1 MKQKIDFTS
10 QSIPFTQVAN
20 NVLADKRLKIRDKGL
35 FAYLYSKPEDWEFN
49 FKRIAQDSD
58 DGAKIVLASLKNL
71 EKYGY
76 LNRSKLGNGKV
87 VYSLMFEP
95 SGQNGDQAQEPKSP
109 FWLLAK
115 KGTITNIVNTNTTN
129 IVNTPPIAPQ
139 IKKSE
144 FSVFWGIYPK
154 KIAKPAAEKA
164 WAKIKSSE
172 YHLVLNGVAK
182 WKASRQW
189 LEENGRFIPHP
200 ATFLNQRR
208 WEDEIE
214 VSEKLSVKRY

>member
-1 MKQKIDFTS
+1 MKQKITL
-10 QSIPFTQVAN
+10 QKVPFTQVAN

-49 FKRIAQDSD
+49 FRRIAEDSD
-58 DGAKIVLASLKNL
+58 DGAKIILASLKNL

-76 LNRSKLGNGKV
+76 LKRSKLGNGKV
-87 VYSLMFEP
+87 IYNLMFEP
-95 SGQNGDQAQEPKSP
+95 SGQIGDQDTLPKSP
-109 FWLLAK
+109 FWLLAE
-115 KGTITNIVNTNTTN
+115 KGTISNIVNTNTTN

-154 KIAKPAAEKA
+154 KVARPAAEKA
-164 WAKIKSSE
+164 WAKIKPNE
-172 YHLVLNGVAK
+172 YHLVLNGLAK
-182 WKASRQW
+182 WKVSRQW
-189 LEENGRFIPHP
+189 QEENGRFIPHP

-214 VSEKLSVKRY
+214 VGQQLSIKRY